1 MKIITQNMKCLP
13 FIMRYT
19 KKHGVSRASSKRI
32 KPFSCAHFW
41 LAIVALKPRVY
52 ANGEKPLENETTGRS
67 Y

>member
-1 MKIITQNMKCLP
+1 
-13 FIMRYT
+13 MRYT

-32 KPFSCAHFW
+32 KPFSCTHFW
-41 LAIVALKPRVY
+41 LAIVVLKPRVY